1 MGSYF
6 LFAQAKMPHSEICM
20 MFHIYCVDRE
30 NRPITGVTILWPET
44 NKTFVIPRHFSRY
57 GWIVENDHC
66 EIDGVIKKVRDLETT
81 YLLFTILFIRCQQP
95 ILNLRILNFVFR
107 FFAVYFTFNGLQ
119 IGMFGKIISY
129 ITSHAL
135 RLF

>member
-1 MGSYF
+1 MTSSAFHSRNSSFHNYVPVRSYF

-66 EIDGVIKKVRDLETT
+66 EIEGAIKKVRDFLFTMKMKSHEPFQS
-81 YLLFTILFIRCQQP
+81 YLLTGQ
-95 ILNLRILNFVFR
+95 
-107 FFAVYFTFNGLQ
+107 ADSAKTAG
-119 IGMFGKIISY
+119 
-129 ITSHAL
+129 
-135 RLF
+135 

>member
-1 MGSYF
+1 
-6 LFAQAKMPHSEICM
+6 

-66 EIDGVIKKVRDLETT
+66 EIEGAIKKVRDLETT
-81 YLLFTILFIRCQQP
+81 F
-95 ILNLRILNFVFR
+95 FVYYENEIPRALSELPANWPGR
-107 FFAVYFTFNGLQ
+107 FSQNGWL
-119 IGMFGKIISY
+119 GLAS
-129 ITSHAL
+129 
-135 RLF
+135 

>member
-1 MGSYF
+1 
-6 LFAQAKMPHSEICM
+6 MPHSEICM

-81 YLLFTILFIRCQQP
+81 FVVVYYLVHKMSTTNLEPTNIEFCFQVFCSLF
-95 ILNLRILNFVFR
+95 
-107 FFAVYFTFNGLQ
+107 YF
-119 IGMFGKIISY
+119 
-129 ITSHAL
+129 
-135 RLF
+135 

>member
-1 MGSYF
+1 
-6 LFAQAKMPHSEICM
+6 MPHSEICM

-57 GWIVENDHC
+57 GWIVEDDHC
-66 EIDGVIKKVRDLETT
+66 EIDGVIKKVRGFRNIFFVYYLVHKMSTTNLEPTNPEFC
-81 YLLFTILFIRCQQP
+81 LH
-95 ILNLRILNFVFR
+95 VFCSC
-107 FFAVYFTFNGLQ
+107 FFTFNGLQ

-129 ITSHAL
+129 IGMLYAC
-135 RLF
+135 FDIN